1 MVGTFIACLLSVI
14 ACFCKQTKTGEAK
27 ATGKQFAAAGA
38 VVVVAAVCV
47 GGFSLQS
54 SSLPSA
60 DDAEVAPDAAQT
72 SADGPVMYY
81 NDNEYVSKTLDDLIA
96 IPQETWEAKEPN
108 GEVAYFFEGQ
118 YTEGFST
125 IVDPACLDMYC
136 YTDGSMWGSF
146 SGPNTSVGGDSIS
159 HVYGYWYNY
168 DENGEKNFVIHL
180 LGNQDADGTV
190 RPTDVEGGADA
201 DVFVFDTDHGAYS
214 MEASLSYGVMG
225 GAFTRNINIYGQ
237 PYAPAKSL
245 TIDAS
250 NLRTFYTGD
259 TFNPGEL
266 VVTATRANGAEE
278 SIWGGRLTF
287 TGYDSD
293 TTGTKT
299 VTASFLGATAT
310 FEVQVEDLVTEQYT
324 GSYELVQGE
333 TPTATDAVL
342 LVDYSHKV
350 CTLTAADGSASITG
364 TLVGGA
370 SSLNS
375 GAQTLADS
383 VPTLTNAVSQLQ
395 SGASQLADGTAQLA
409 ANNDTLNSGAA
420 QLADGA
426 GQIQDGASQLADG
439 SVELG
444 DGLVQ
449 LSNGAVTLQTSIA
462 DGADEVNSI
471 DSTDKTY
478 DMFSAPVMTNETYE
492 TTVPTN
498 GNAMAAYM
506 MSVGLWVSGLA
517 FCVMLSPYHQ
527 KIGARKP
534 GKAWLLTLGKLWA
547 LGLLQAV
554 LMILCL
560 SWINDFQPEYMG
572 KTLIIA
578 CLASVAFL
586 TLEYC
591 VNFFLDI
598 IGDFTPLVFMV
609 LQLSGCAGTYP
620 LELSD
625 KFYQVLN
632 PFMPFTYTVHGFRSG
647 IASGLDITTDCV
659 VLAVIAVVFAGLLL
673 VGFRK
678 RAKKEQESEVEV
690 SEKAVSGTPVQA

>member
-1 MVGTFIACLLSVI
+1 M
-14 ACFCKQTKTGEAK
+14 Q
-27 ATGKQFAAAGA
+27 
-38 VVVVAAVCV
+38 
-47 GGFSLQS
+47 GGL
-54 SSLPSA
+54 
-60 DDAEVAPDAAQT
+60 
-72 SADGPVMYY
+72 
-81 NDNEYVSKTLDDLIA
+81 
-96 IPQETWEAKEPN
+96 
-108 GEVAYFFEGQ
+108 
-118 YTEGFST
+118 
-125 IVDPACLDMYC
+125 
-136 YTDGSMWGSF
+136 
-146 SGPNTSVGGDSIS
+146 
-159 HVYGYWYNY
+159 
-168 DENGEKNFVIHL
+168 
-180 LGNQDADGTV
+180 
-190 RPTDVEGGADA
+190 
-201 DVFVFDTDHGAYS
+201 
-214 MEASLSYGVMG
+214 
-225 GAFTRNINIYGQ
+225 
-237 PYAPAKSL
+237 
-245 TIDAS
+245 
-250 NLRTFYTGD
+250 
-259 TFNPGEL
+259 
-266 VVTATRANGAEE
+266 
-278 SIWGGRLTF
+278 
-287 TGYDSD
+287 
-293 TTGTKT
+293 
-299 VTASFLGATAT
+299 
-310 FEVQVEDLVTEQYT
+310 EQ
-324 GSYELVQGE
+324 
-333 TPTATDAVL
+333 
-342 LVDYSHKV
+342 
-350 CTLTAADGSASITG
+350 
-364 TLVGGA
+364 
-370 SSLNS
+370 
-375 GAQTLADS
+375 
-383 VPTLTNAVSQLQ
+383 
-395 SGASQLADGTAQLA
+395 
-409 ANNDTLNSGAA
+409 
-420 QLADGA
+420 
-426 GQIQDGASQLADG
+426 
-439 SVELG
+439 
-444 DGLVQ
+444 
-449 LSNGAVTLQTSIA
+449 
-462 DGADEVNSI
+462 VNSI

-598 IGDFTPLVFMV
+598 IGDFILLVFMV